1 MKIFEKTYSTPE
13 ENLACEEALLLNLE
27 KRGRDEVMRIWEPA
41 QTDAFPCFVVMG
53 HANKVKEEVK
63 VDACQ
68 KYGVP
73 ILRRCSGGGTVLN
86 GSGCLNYSLYLR
98 MDLHPELE
106 TIESTNRFVLG
117 RIKVIFD
124 AVLEET
130 NKLFFSGLQP
140 KFQMKSTMEIQG
152 TSDLTWCNYK
162 FSGNAQNRKKRYV
175 LFHGTILHSFDCAWM
190 DKILKSPPKQ
200 PEYREKRKHKDFV
213 SNFPIPKDWFV
224 ENMKSVW
231 NVDGTY
237 KQEPAQLMQELVE
250 TKYSQDSWNF
260 KF

>member
-13 ENLACEEALLLNLE
+13 ENLACEEAILLNLE
-27 KRGRDEVMRIWEPA
+27 ERGRDEVMRIWYPA
-41 QTDAFPCFVVMG
+41 QTDAFPCFVVLG
-53 HANKVKEEVK
+53 HANKVKSEVK

-86 GSGCLNYSLYLR
+86 GHGCLNYSLYLR

-106 TIESTNRFVLG
+106 TIESTNQYVLG
-117 RIKVIFD
+117 GIKVIFD
-124 AVLEET
+124 AALQGM
-130 NKLFFSGLQP
+130 NNILFPNRKIISTDFSTV
-140 KFQMKSTMEIQG
+140 KIQG
-152 TSDLTWCNYK
+152 TSDLTWCNIK

-175 LFHGTILHSFDCAWM
+175 LFHGTILHSFDRAWM

-200 PEYREKRKHKDFV
+200 PEYRKKRKHRDFV
-213 SNFPIPKDWFV
+213 NNFPIPKTWFI
-224 ENMKSVW
+224 ENMKRVW
-231 NVDGTY
+231 NVEGTY
-237 KQEPAQLMQELVE
+237 KREPTQLIQELVE